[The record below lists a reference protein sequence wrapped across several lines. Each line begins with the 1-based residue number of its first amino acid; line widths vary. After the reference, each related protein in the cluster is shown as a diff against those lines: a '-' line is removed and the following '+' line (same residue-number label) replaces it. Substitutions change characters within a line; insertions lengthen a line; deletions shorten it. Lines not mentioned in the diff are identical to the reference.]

1 MMCAKRGRSLTGL
14 EDFNDNALVGLR
26 VDALIDFRVLAS
38 ANLLDDF
45 IVVLGPTASG
55 VISKVLKEGGLGTYW
70 NLTSKFS

>member
-1 MMCAKRGRSLTGL
+1 MCAKRRRSLTGL

-45 IVVLGPTASG
+45 VVVLGPTGSG
-55 VISKVLKEGGLGTYW
+55 VISKVLKEGGGLDTYW